1 MTTLNPTMKKLP
13 ITFSAS
19 IVLLFIAS
27 NLSVAQSVSA
37 KNLRWSSNEF
47 YNDEVKETTTHTSVF
62 ETSSERIKWIQKN
75 GARIYEF
82 EVREITGSWQ
92 DTSKDGEITYQVSFR
107 GNSGTIKFSRKRGR
121 TTINTNI
128 PLEGKN
134 ILPYTFSV
142 NSISPL

>member
-1 MTTLNPTMKKLP
+1 MKKLP
-13 ITFSAS
+13 ITIITS
-19 IVLLFIAS
+19 IVLVFIAS
-27 NLSVAQSVSA
+27 NLSLAQSVSA
-37 KNLRWSSNEF
+37 KNLRRSSNEF
-47 YNDEVKETTTHTSVF
+47 YNEEVKETTTHASAF
-62 ETSSERIKWIQKN
+62 ETSSERIKRIQKN

-92 DTSKDGEITYQVSFR
+92 DTSKDGEITYQDSFR
-107 GNSGTIKFSRKRGR
+107 GNSRTIKFSRKKGQA
-121 TTINTNI
+121 TIKTNI